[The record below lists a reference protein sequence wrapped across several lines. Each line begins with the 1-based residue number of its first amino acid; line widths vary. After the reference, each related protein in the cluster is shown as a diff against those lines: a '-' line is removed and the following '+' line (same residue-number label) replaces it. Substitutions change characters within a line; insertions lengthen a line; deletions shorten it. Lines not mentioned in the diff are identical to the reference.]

1 MSFDP
6 YEFDRDYGQSS
17 RMESI
22 GQYTAKTFLWMVLGL
37 LVTFGIALLGWVTN
51 ATLYA
56 LAYVPYIHLIVLIA
70 TIVLSI
76 TMVSRIEKMSVG
88 TARGIFIAFS
98 ALFGFTMSM
107 YLYIFEFG
115 SLIFVF
121 LATAAYFAVLAA
133 YGYFTKADLTR
144 LRPILF
150 TGLVFLFV
158 FALVSLFIPGFTA
171 LDRIFCLAG
180 IAIFLG
186 YTAYDTQKIKAYYNY
201 YAGYPDMLEKASIFS
216 ALQLYLDFINLFLY
230 LLRTCLTDRSSF
242 PFCSSIAE
250 KEGGLLAP
258 GSGGGLIGIA
268 EGDQGH
274 QLLILRDLEIR
285 LQAFPVKDAHDHGAQ
300 PQVVGGQA

>member
-22 GQYTAKTFLWMVLGL
+22 GQYTAQDIFMDGAGASSHLRDRPAGLGPQ
-37 LVTFGIALLGWVTN
+37 

-230 LLRTCLTDRSSF
+230 LLRFLGKSRN
-242 PFCSSIAE
+242 
-250 KEGGLLAP
+250 
-258 GSGGGLIGIA
+258 
-268 EGDQGH
+268 
-274 QLLILRDLEIR
+274 
-285 LQAFPVKDAHDHGAQ
+285 
-300 PQVVGGQA
+300 